1 VYRTGLQNPRSGDQQ
16 GNNEFTIQ
24 NINMSPIK
32 SWAIAFIT
40 LSTLV
45 ASTAAIAQSEPL
57 SSRSCSSMLDA
68 AARLE
73 CFDQL
78 AKQSKGCENIN
89 APEKRL
95 QCYDKQSQAEG
106 LSKTTPEDQQLS
118 LVQKRY
124 VEQARLEDDSN
135 PWFIVPHRQTY
146 ILPYSYLFSG
156 VNTAPYSDAASD
168 GTEIDTGLKNYEAKY
183 QISFAIPLWRNM
195 FGSRN
200 QLLFGYTQISVWQ
213 VYSRDISSPFR
224 DTDYEPEL
232 IWRIPVDK
240 KLGDISFDIFQLS
253 LDHQSNG
260 RADPLSRSWN
270 RIIASFAF
278 SSGDWVCAV
287 RPWYRIPENAD
298 DDNNPDIEKYYGY
311 GEFWSWYIA
320 DRNTFGLMLRNNLR
334 SDGNLTT
341 VQLDWSFPI
350 HAQLKGYVQ
359 YFNGY
364 GETLVDYNYRNIRLG
379 AGVML
384 VNVF

>member
-1 VYRTGLQNPRSGDQQ
+1 MPS
-16 GNNEFTIQ
+16 
-24 NINMSPIK
+24 INSRC
-32 SWAIAFIT
+32 SAVIALFAV
-40 LSTLV
+40 L

-57 SSRSCSSMLDA
+57 SARSCSSMLDA
-68 AARLE
+68 AERLE

-106 LSKTTPEDQQLS
+106 LSKTPPEDQQLS

-124 VEQARLEDDSN
+124 VEQARLEDQDY
-135 PWFIVPHRQTY
+135 PWFILPHRQTY

-156 VNTAPYSDAASD
+156 VNTEPYGD
-168 GTEIDTGLKNYEAKY
+168 GTEIDTDLKNYEVKY
-183 QISFAIPLWRNM
+183 QISFAIPLWRNI

-232 IWRIPVDK
+232 IWRVPVDK
-240 KLGDISFDIFQLS
+240 KLGVISFDIFQLS

-260 RADPLSRSWN
+260 RADPLSKSWN

-278 SSGDWVCAV
+278 SSGDWVFAL

-298 DDNNPDIEKYYGY
+298 DDNNPNIEKYYGY
-311 GEFWSWYIA
+311 GEFWSWYSA
-320 DRNTFGLMLRNNLR
+320 GRNTYGLMLRNNLR
-334 SDGNLTT
+334 SDGNLST
-341 VQLDWSFPI
+341 VQLDWSFLI

-364 GETLVDYNYRNIRLG
+364 GETLIDYNYRNIRLG
-379 AGVML
+379 VGVML
-384 VNVF
+384 VNAF